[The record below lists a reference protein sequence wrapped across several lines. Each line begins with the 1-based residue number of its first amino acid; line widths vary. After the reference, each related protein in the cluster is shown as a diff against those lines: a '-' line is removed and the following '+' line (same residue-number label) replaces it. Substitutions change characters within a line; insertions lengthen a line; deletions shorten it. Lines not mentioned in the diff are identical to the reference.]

1 MKGEGKVK
9 KYEVVPFLKTKG
21 SQDYVRIKKSTELKL
36 DFGADTQK
44 YDYISDE
51 NPTTELEKYKPEI
64 SGLPLTMYKEEPD
77 FALIWDLAYNLKIGG
92 DAVAELLLVYKF
104 DEDAAKT
111 GTWKSWN
118 VPATVVVKTLDAVEG
133 KIEFDL
139 QMRGTIARGTVT
151 ESSGKP
157 VFKEDGK

>member
-9 KYEVVPFLKTKG
+9 KYEVVPFIKPKG
-21 SQDYVRIKKSTELKL
+21 ATDYLQIKKSTELKL
-36 DFGADTQK
+36 EFGASVEE

-51 NPTTELEKYKPEI
+51 SPTSELEKYKPEI
-64 SGLPLTMYKEEPD
+64 SGLPLTMYREEAD
-77 FALIWDLAYNLKIGG
+77 FAAIWDIAYNLKVGG
-92 DAVAELLLVYKF
+92 EAVVDLLLVYKF

-111 GTWKSWN
+111 GIWKAWN

-139 QMRGTIARGTVT
+139 QMRGTVKRGTVT
-151 ESSGKP
+151 EESGKP
-157 VFKEDGK
+157 KFKAAGV